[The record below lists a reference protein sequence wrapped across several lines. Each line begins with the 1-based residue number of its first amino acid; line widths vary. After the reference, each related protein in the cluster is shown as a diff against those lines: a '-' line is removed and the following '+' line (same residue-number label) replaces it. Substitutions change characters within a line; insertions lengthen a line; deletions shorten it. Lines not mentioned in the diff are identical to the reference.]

1 MAENVGEIYY
11 SVEARTDA
19 LVMGER
25 QANQSLDRLQK
36 GFDETD
42 KSAERLG
49 GGLTSLAGII
59 KTVIAA
65 SVLRDIANMVQGYQE
80 MEDRIRLATKS
91 ADEFRMVQDRLLTT
105 ANGTYRSL
113 GEAQELYVLTADTL
127 RGMGYTLNQAIDVQ
141 DSLSYA
147 FVRNATNAERAGNAI
162 QAVTSSLNKGK
173 VEADN
178 WGSIMAAIPT
188 VVKGI
193 ADASGKSEKEIRA
206 LGAAGKLTAQQLSEG
221 LRKSLDENAQAAAGM
236 TNNLRD
242 AGVRVR
248 TAFTQMFVT
257 VENQTGILQGLTD
270 GIIRSADALLAFGQ
284 NGDAVA
290 GALSN
295 LNSVVSM
302 LAAVYAAR
310 LVGAASEWVV
320 MQGRL
325 IAGAVAQNQADSA
338 AAAAAVRRTAIERQV
353 AAAAVATA
361 AAEYEAA
368 KGTNAHTF
376 AANALTAARER
387 SLIAVN
393 AHNAAL
399 QRQAAVA
406 TAGTVAMNGLRGA
419 MALLG
424 GPAGVITLA
433 AIAIG
438 YFATKTSEAR
448 VNVDE
453 LNTSL
458 GKLTINQLTK
468 ASIDAGKDIEDLS
481 SKIRGAQNKLIGN
494 ARPLWVISNEGWEEY
509 RTNLKADIDGMQQQI
524 DARKELISKIEEQKK
539 AVAANNG
546 KPTGPKTEEPVT
558 LLPPTIID
566 DKLTDEEKAQKKAT
580 KALQEKIETLEQ
592 EADMLGMSKVEQ
604 ELYKLQLA
612 GATDEQIRSAATS
625 LALIDAYEAQT
636 KAAEALADAEE
647 RKRKKF
653 GDSNKEASDYIRGDV
668 DPLSGGGFDDQFARY
683 EAEAKAENE
692 RYQAQLD
699 RLKVAKELRIEV
711 LGGYQAL
718 EEQMLKEHSD
728 RVAQIEDAK
737 NSMILT
743 SASSMFESLAGGIKA
758 FAGESSAAYKAMFVT
773 AKAFAIADAG
783 LKLSSAVA
791 QAMADPTA
799 LTPAQKFANMA
810 AVAAAGA
817 NVLSQISSVAF
828 AGRANGGPVQAGN
841 MYRINEGGAPE
852 VFNAANGQQFMLPNQ
867 RGEVVS
873 NKNATAG
880 GGGVINYIDITV
892 NSDGT
897 STTNAGSSTT
907 QSQALAQA
915 IRIVVVDE
923 IERQSR
929 QNGILW
935 KMNNGQY

>member
-1 MAENVGEIYY
+1 MADNVGEIYY

-42 KSAERLG
+42 RSAERLG
-49 GGLTSLAGII
+49 GGLTSLANII

-65 SVLRDIANMVQGYQE
+65 SVLRDIAGMVQGYQE

-91 ADEFRMVQDRLLTT
+91 ADEFRLVQDRLLAT

-113 GEAQELYVLTADTL
+113 TEAQELYVLTADTL

-147 FVRNATNAERAGNAI
+147 FVRNATNAERANNAI

-193 ADASGKSEKEIRA
+193 ADASGKSEREIRA
-206 LGAAGKLTAQQLSEG
+206 LGAAGKITAQQLSEG
-221 LRKSLDENAQAAAGM
+221 LRKSLDENTKAAAGM

-257 VENQTGILQGLTD
+257 VENQTGVLQGLTD
-270 GIIRSADALLAFGQ
+270 SIIKSADVLLAFGQ
-284 NGDAVA
+284 NSDAVS

-295 LNSVVSM
+295 LNSVVTV

-310 LVGAASEWVV
+310 LVGAASEWVM

-325 IAGAVAQNQADSA
+325 IAGAVAQNQADTA

-387 SLIAVN
+387 SLVAVN

-399 QRQAAVA
+399 QRQAGIA

-438 YFATKTSEAR
+438 YFATKASEAR

-458 GKLTINQLTK
+458 GKLTINQLNK
-468 ASIDAGKDIEDLS
+468 ASIDAAKDIEDLS
-481 SKIRGAQNKLIGN
+481 GKIRGAQNKLTGN

-524 DARKELISKIEEQKK
+524 DARTELIKKIDEQKK
-539 AVAANNG
+539 AVADNGG
-546 KPTGPKTEEPVT
+546 KPTGSSAAEPPPV
-558 LLPPTIID
+558 LLPPTVID
-566 DKLTDEEKAQKKAT
+566 DGKAEKEAEKAA
-580 KALQEKIETLEQ
+580 KALRQKIDDLQ
-592 EADMLGMSKVEQ
+592 LEADMLGMTATEQ

-625 LALIDAYEAQT
+625 LALIEAYKAQT
-636 KAAEALADAEE
+636 KAAEDLADAEQK
-647 RKRKKF
+647 KRDKF
-653 GDSNKEASDYIRGDV
+653 GGDSKEAAKYIQGDV
-668 DPLSGGGFDDQFARY
+668 DPLSGGEFDNQYARY

-699 RLKVAKELRIEV
+699 RLKVAKEMRIEV

-718 EEQMLKEHSD
+718 EEQMTKDHGD
-728 RVAQIEDAK
+728 RIAQIEAAK

-758 FAGESSAAYKAMFVT
+758 FAGESSGAYKAMFIT

-817 NVLSQISSVAF
+817 NVISQISSVAF

-873 NKNATAG
+873 NKDASG
-880 GGGVINYIDITV
+880 GASNINYITISVDSGGNV
-892 NSDGT
+892 Q
-897 STTNAGSSTT
+897 TNAGASTT
-907 QSQALAQA
+907 QSVALAQA
-915 IRIVVVDE
+915 IRVVVVDE